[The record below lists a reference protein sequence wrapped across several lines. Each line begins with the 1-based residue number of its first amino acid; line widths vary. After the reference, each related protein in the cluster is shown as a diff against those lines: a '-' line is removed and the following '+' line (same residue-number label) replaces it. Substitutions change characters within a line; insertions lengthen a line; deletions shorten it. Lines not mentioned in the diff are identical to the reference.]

1 MNTSTRK
8 IIAIA
13 LSAACA
19 IGVGI
24 AFAQNPPPAGMD
36 AGGEAGM
43 GAGMGAGDA
52 GMGAGGMGGGDAGGM
67 GGGPNVIVPLT
78 KNLSE
83 VKSGD
88 YVLEHDHGRIVWS
101 VSHHGFSMLSCII
114 PTVDGTLKFDAAD
127 VTRSQLTATAH
138 MTTVSSLIPVFDT
151 KLNSAVW
158 LNTEKYP
165 TSTFKS
171 TKIVRT
177 GPNELRV
184 TGDLTFLGVTKPA
197 TMDVNFVQAGNVS
210 PPAGGYRIGF
220 NGKMVINRSEW
231 GMEKSTVGD
240 ETTLTLEAEFLEPG
254 AAAAA
259 AH

>member
-1 MNTSTRK
+1 VKSSTRTL
-8 IIAIA
+8 IAVA
-13 LSAACA
+13 LSSACA
-19 IGVGI
+19 IGAGI
-24 AFAQNPPPAGMD
+24 ALAQNPPAEGMG

-43 GAGMGAGDA
+43 GGGGMGAGEA
-52 GMGAGGMGGGDAGGM
+52 AGMGGG
-67 GGGPNVIVPLT
+67 GPRVIVPLT
-78 KNLSE
+78 KNLAE
-83 VKSGD
+83 VKPGD
-88 YVLEHDHGRIVWS
+88 YVLEHDHGRIVVS
-101 VSHHGFSMLSCII
+101 VSHHGFSMLSFII
-114 PTVDGTLKFDAAD
+114 PTVDATLKFDAAD
-127 VTRSQLTATAH
+127 VTRSQLNATAH
-138 MTTVSSLIPVFDT
+138 MTSVSSLIQEFDG

-158 LNTEKYP
+158 LNTGKYP
-165 TSTFKS
+165 TSNFKS

-197 TMDVNFVQAGNVS
+197 TMDVNFVQAGNVM
-210 PPAGGYRIGF
+210 PPNGGYRVGF

-240 ETTLTLEAEFLEPG
+240 EVTLTLEGEFLEPA